1 MNFYPFHIGDYIS
14 HTSHLSDE
22 EDLAYRRM
30 IDLYFMTE
38 QALNDSSTVARRI
51 RASVQT
57 VETIYAEFFEL
68 GDDNLW
74 HNKRVEEEIA
84 KFRNRQTQASKA
96 GKASAEARLN
106 KRSTPVQ
113 PTRTKNQNQKSIETP
128 KKASKLGVVELPSEW
143 KEFCSKERPEL
154 EPQKV
159 FEAFRDY
166 WIGVAGVE
174 ADWFATWRNWV
185 RKESVTPTN
194 KKVVSAGSSLMK
206 GVTYART

>member
-1 MNFYPFHIGDYIS
+1 M
-14 HTSHLSDE
+14 
-22 EDLAYRRM
+22 
-30 IDLYFMTE
+30 
-38 QALNDSSTVARRI
+38 
-51 RASVQT
+51 
-57 VETIYAEFFEL
+57 
-68 GDDNLW
+68 
-74 HNKRVEEEIA
+74 
-84 KFRNRQTQASKA
+84 
-96 GKASAEARLN
+96 
-106 KRSTPVQ
+106 
-113 PTRTKNQNQKSIETP
+113 
-128 KKASKLGVVELPSEW
+128 VELPSEW

-166 WIGVAGVE
+166 WIGVAGVK